1 METYQ
6 LEKLIWDDGD
16 FEVMGWHD
24 ATIWAIH
31 PDPDAHEFSLD
42 LDYIFKWVQPGV
54 GETFKFWVAPVTMVF
69 ENAHTVKIA
78 IDSRHGMIEVA
89 DLHRGEPE
97 PAPHIKRTER
107 SYRFQCPAGTDM
119 NHEMFNEGE
128 IALRSTGFQMFVRR
142 TPELLSNQRFSLAD
156 RGGVGFQHGLSAP

>member
-1 METYQ
+1 METYP

-42 LDYIFKWVQPGV
+42 LDYIFKWVDPGV
-54 GETFKFWVAPVTMVF
+54 GETYFKFWVAPATMVF
-69 ENAHTVKIA
+69 ENAHALKIV
-78 IDSRHGMIEVA
+78 IDSPFGIEVA

-97 PAPHIKRTER
+97 PAPYVKLSER
-107 SYRFQCPAGTDM
+107 SYRFQLPAGTDK
-119 NHEMFNEGE
+119 NHEIFNEGE
-128 IALRSTGFQMFVRR
+128 ISLRSTGFRMFVRR
-142 TPELLSNQRFSLAD
+142 APALLGDQHLSPAQ
-156 RGGVGFQHGLSAP
+156 RGGVGFQRGFSPA